1 VVVGFVQAD
10 GMLLEGIGDEEQ
22 FVSEPEGA
30 GVGDEFHQEVT
41 RILERGQLVGEGPWE
56 TGWSRAPV
64 LDL

>member
-1 VVVGFVQAD
+1 
-10 GMLLEGIGDEEQ
+10 MLLEGIGDEEQ